1 MLCCVIVPLCLTSLY
16 SQLYVHVFAR
26 QKKKK
31 KVEKLYTLLHE
42 LLFYSSDQ
50 LMSVLLVFTQAYENA
65 IYNANSLNGVF
76 FFCGNK
82 CNKRVV
88 IRVNNRGN
96 KTEW

>member
-1 MLCCVIVPLCLTSLY
+1 MFL
-16 SQLYVHVFAR
+16 QD
-26 QKKKK
+26 KKKK
-31 KVEKLYTLLHE
+31 KEEKLYTLLHE

-50 LMSVLLVFTQAYENA
+50 LMSVLMVFTQAYENA

-76 FFCGNK
+76 FFCRNK

-88 IRVNNRGN
+88 ICVNNRGN